1 MGLTSNV
8 QNMMGVV
15 TVQIEGFFTE
25 RFINLCR
32 INNVKIWDIRNIVKG
47 IVRFKINIYEFK
59 KLKKI
64 AKKTKCKVKIKDKK
78 GIYFVLFKYRKRKLI
93 FILISLAVLFS
104 ILFSTYIW
112 NIEVVG
118 NQYINTEELMTE
130 LKESGIYVGKS
141 KIGLDKKEVV
151 NKLRTKIDDLSWVG
165 IDIDGTKAIVR
176 VVEKTR
182 LEEKDIHDNSIGN
195 IVAKKSGIITKI
207 VAENGTAMFKAGS
220 YIEEGTV
227 AIEGTIYSK
236 YIDPIKVSAKGILMA
251 DCEYELKK
259 EYKYDE
265 VLKEPLNKNLYT
277 IGIGINSKENML
289 NYLNKSK
296 KYDITKYS
304 KEINLFGLKLSF
316 DWYKCSEYTETT
328 ITRTKEEL
336 IEIAKKE
343 ANDYIENE
351 LKNSIV
357 NGTLKNQEATVNDIE
372 GGISVIT
379 KFTVNE
385 EIGKFVGGE

>member
-1 MGLTSNV
+1 
-8 QNMMGVV
+8 
-15 TVQIEGFFTE
+15 
-25 RFINLCR
+25 
-32 INNVKIWDIRNIVKG
+32 
-47 IVRFKINIYEFK
+47 
-59 KLKKI
+59 
-64 AKKTKCKVKIKDKK
+64 
-78 GIYFVLFKYRKRKLI
+78 
-93 FILISLAVLFS
+93 
-104 ILFSTYIW
+104 
-112 NIEVVG
+112 
-118 NQYINTEELMTE
+118 
-130 LKESGIYVGKS
+130 
-141 KIGLDKKEVV
+141 
-151 NKLRTKIDDLSWVG
+151 
-165 IDIDGTKAIVR
+165 
-176 VVEKTR
+176 
-182 LEEKDIHDNSIGN
+182 
-195 IVAKKSGIITKI
+195 
-207 VAENGTAMFKAGS
+207 
-220 YIEEGTV
+220 
-227 AIEGTIYSK
+227 
-236 YIDPIKVSAKGILMA
+236 MA